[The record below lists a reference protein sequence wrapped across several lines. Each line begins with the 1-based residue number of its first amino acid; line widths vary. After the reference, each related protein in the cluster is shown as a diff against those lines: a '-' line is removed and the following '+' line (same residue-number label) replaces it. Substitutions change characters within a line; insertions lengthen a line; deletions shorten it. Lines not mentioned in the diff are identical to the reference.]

1 MSKTGPGVGEG
12 QWQRSEEVIMLT
24 VKRKLGVLTS
34 CRPELRAKD
43 KKSSEMKP
51 FKKVA
56 SSRWLSAR
64 KQFKVQP
71 KVQARLTKKVQ
82 MRSKKTVQ
90 KTTQKHTDTEEE
102 EEETSSIDTFYTT
115 GWLSESDL
123 F

>member
-1 MSKTGPGVGEG
+1 MSKTGPGAGEG
-12 QWQRSEEVIMLT
+12 QRSEEVIPLT
-24 VKRKLGVLTS
+24 IERKLGILTS
-34 CRPELRAKD
+34 CPPELRASD
-43 KKSSEMKP
+43 MKSSEMKP

-102 EEETSSIDTFYTT
+102 DEETSSIDTFYTT